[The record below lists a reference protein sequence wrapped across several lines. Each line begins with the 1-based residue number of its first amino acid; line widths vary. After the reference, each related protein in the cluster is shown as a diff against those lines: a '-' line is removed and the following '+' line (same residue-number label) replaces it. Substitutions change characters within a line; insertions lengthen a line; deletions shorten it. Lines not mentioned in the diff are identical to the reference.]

1 MVTEGWRCGNA
12 IISHFIIDFQIRIQ
26 KIGLFFFMKKAL
38 NNFCIILYYLHYT
51 TFNEYEIHK

>member
-26 KIGLFFFMKKAL
+26 KIGLFFF
-38 NNFCIILYYLHYT
+38 
-51 TFNEYEIHK
+51 YEKSSQ